1 MRERIRVIAT
11 HYGLEHQ
18 LRQLAEECCEL
29 AVEANHSIRRG
40 GITVNLINEIADVE
54 IMIEQ
59 IKYLAKIDRDDIDE
73 VKEIKINR
81 QIERMAN
88 DRSSEC

>member
-11 HYGLEHQ
+11 HYGLKNQ
-18 LRQLAEECCEL
+18 LRQLIEECCEL
-29 AVEANHSIRRG
+29 AIEASHSIRKD

-54 IMIEQ
+54 IMIDQ
-59 IKYLAKIDRDDIDE
+59 IKYLGKISEDDIAE
-73 VKEIKINR
+73 VKEMKINR

-88 DRSSEC
+88 GRNI